1 MGSARKG
8 LPGNRHSQAVH
19 ESEVGLG
26 LMSGLMILGKH
37 HLFQLTV
44 VGSPLLEP
52 SLERPQLSFLELPLV
67 DPIQVVKNSCRLHG
81 WRLFQDLIPS
91 LSGQTDS

>member
-1 MGSARKG
+1 
-8 LPGNRHSQAVH
+8 
-19 ESEVGLG
+19 
-26 LMSGLMILGKH
+26 MSGLMILGKH

-67 DPIQVVKNSCRLHG
+67 DPIQVVKIVVASTVGDCFR
-81 WRLFQDLIPS
+81 IPS
-91 LSGQTDS
+91 ISGQTDS